1 MSYNVASISAYTDE
15 QRLPLLVL
23 TVFGAKSASILNKM
37 TGVKSIAALNF
48 METNAQFQTQACGF
62 NASGT
67 TTFTQRNLTVGDI
80 MIHEALCPKTLEAYW
95 MQTQIAPGSPEEIP
109 FEQQYSEKKAAL
121 IASQLETAIWQGDT
135 DSANTNLD
143 KFDGLIKLI
152 DAATGVVDAT
162 AQASISASTVRG
174 IMQNIYVNIPVAILD
189 KEDTVVLCGF
199 DTLRTYQIALANAN
213 LYHYNGEN
221 VSGEMLIENT
231 NIKLIAVN
239 GLNSTNRIFASQ
251 LSNLFVGTDL
261 EGEEDQFEIFWAKE
275 AREVRFAAEFK
286 MGTQLA
292 FPTQIVSY
300 ENS

>member
-1 MSYNVASISAYTDE
+1 
-15 QRLPLLVL
+15 
-23 TVFGAKSASILNKM
+23 
-37 TGVKSIAALNF
+37 